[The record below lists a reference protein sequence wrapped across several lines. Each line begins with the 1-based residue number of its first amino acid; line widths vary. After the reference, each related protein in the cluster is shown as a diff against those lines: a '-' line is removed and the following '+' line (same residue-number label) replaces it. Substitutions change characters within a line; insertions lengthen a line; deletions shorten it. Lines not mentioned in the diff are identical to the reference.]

1 MTWTL
6 RLYDDAGLEIGWV
19 SVDETGLYSFEITH
33 QESGWSGLKA
43 SLSGW
48 KTIYGEM
55 DTDPVDRGSEITFYV
70 DPAPIQNTLTPKEH
84 LERVQEGVESRPR
97 VASTALSDE

>member
-6 RLYDDAGLEIGWV
+6 RLYDDAGVEIGWV
-19 SVDETGLYSFEITH
+19 SVDDTGLYSFEITH
-33 QESGWSGLKA
+33 PDAGWVGLKA

-48 KTIYGEM
+48 ENIHGEM

-70 DPAPIQNTLTPKEH
+70 DPAPIQNTLAPEEH
-84 LERVQEGVESRPR
+84 LERVQTGVESHPE